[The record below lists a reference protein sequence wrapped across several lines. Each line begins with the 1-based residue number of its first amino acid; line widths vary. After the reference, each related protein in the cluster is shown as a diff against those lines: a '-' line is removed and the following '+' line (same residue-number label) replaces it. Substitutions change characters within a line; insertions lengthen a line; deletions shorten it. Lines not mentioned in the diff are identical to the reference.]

1 MSILNVC
8 VIGHSYIRR
17 LRDYGMQTETDNL
30 NLDPEVFKVSFRG
43 KGGLRLNKRV
53 FRSEILHFD
62 SIPDVVFLQI
72 GENDICENTNSEK
85 LARDIISVGQ
95 YLRDGVGVKVVIIG
109 QLIRRMQFASC
120 QNFNVFVVQTNE
132 HLKRFAEPLGGIYF
146 WGHRG
151 FWKDF
156 HYLGPDGVHLLCT
169 PAEDQPMRKFRR
181 SIRNAVI
188 LHSKVLSHYATQ
200 KESQER

>member
-17 LRDYGMQTETDNL
+17 LRDYCMQTETDNL
-30 NLDPEVFKVSFRG
+30 NLDPEVFK
-43 KGGLRLNKRV
+43 
-53 FRSEILHFD
+53 
-62 SIPDVVFLQI
+62 I
-72 GENDICENTNSEK
+72 GENDICESTNSEK

-146 WGHRG
+146 LGHRG

-181 SIRNAVI
+181 SIRNAMI
-188 LHSKVLSHYATQ
+188 LHSKVL
-200 KESQER
+200 RPV

>member
-1 MSILNVC
+1 
-8 VIGHSYIRR
+8 
-17 LRDYGMQTETDNL
+17 MQTGTDNL
-30 NLDPEVFKVSFRG
+30 NLDHEVFKASFRE
-43 KGGLRLNKRV
+43 KGGLRLSNRV
-53 FRSEILHFD
+53 FRAEILNFD

-72 GENDICENTNSEK
+72 GENDICGSTNSEK
-85 LARDIISVGQ
+85 LARDIVGQ

-120 QNFNVFVVQTNE
+120 QHFNVFVVQTNE
-132 HLKRFAEPLGGIYF
+132 HLKRFAEPLCGIYF

-151 FWKDF
+151 FWKDL

-188 LHSKVLSHYATQ
+188 LHSKVLSHNATQ

>member
-43 KGGLRLNKRV
+43 KGGLRLSKRV

-95 YLRDGVGVKVVIIG
+95 YLRDGVGVK
-109 QLIRRMQFASC
+109 
-120 QNFNVFVVQTNE
+120 TNE

-188 LHSKVLSHYATQ
+188 LHSKVL
-200 KESQER
+200 RPV

>member
-17 LRDYGMQTETDNL
+17 LRDYCMQTETDNL
-30 NLDPEVFKVSFRG
+30 NLDPKVFK
-43 KGGLRLNKRV
+43 
-53 FRSEILHFD
+53 
-62 SIPDVVFLQI
+62 I
-72 GENDICENTNSEK
+72 GENDICESTNSDK

-95 YLRDGVGVKVVIIG
+95 SLRDGVGVKLVIIC
-109 QLIRRMQFASC
+109 QLFRRMQFASC

-188 LHSKVLSHYATQ
+188 LHSKVL
-200 KESQER
+200 RPV